1 MELSTGSTRFVG
13 SPFQP
18 GIHRS
23 PFCLAIAIVMVVASS
38 TLAFGQA
45 GTLDTTYG
53 TGGIATVF
61 SAASGNLLNGA
72 AIQADDK
79 VVMVGSNPNDVI
91 VRLNTNGTLDS
102 SFGSNGVVSP
112 DFGVLGPLDSV
123 VIQPNQQILALSS
136 GFLGTAIGRFNPDG
150 SLDTTFGTAGFASIR
165 LISNGVGAIIP
176 MALQPDGSIV
186 IAGKQPDGALHQ
198 QR

>member
-1 MELSTGSTRFVG
+1 MELSTGSTHFVR

-23 PFCLAIAIVMVVASS
+23 PLFLAIAIVMVIASS

-79 VVMVGSNPNDVI
+79 VVMVGSNPNDVM
-91 VRLNTNGTLDS
+91 VRLNTNGSLDS
-102 SFGSNGVVSP
+102 SFGTNGVVSQ
-112 DFGVLGPLDSV
+112 DFGVLGPL
-123 VIQPNQQILALSS
+123 
-136 GFLGTAIGRFNPDG
+136 
-150 SLDTTFGTAGFASIR
+150 
-165 LISNGVGAIIP
+165 
-176 MALQPDGSIV
+176 
-186 IAGKQPDGALHQ
+186 
-198 QR
+198 